1 MAHESFE
8 DEEVAKILN
17 GNYVA
22 IKVDKEER
30 PDIDAVYM
38 AVCLAFTGSG
48 GWPMTII
55 MSPEQKPFFAGTYFP
70 KTARY
75 NVPGLMDILN
85 SVRVMW
91 QNEKEK
97 LVQAGNNVAQIL
109 HETKHS
115 KGEAKKELAEAA
127 AGFYQKTFD
136 DKYGG
141 FGNAP
146 KFPTPHNLMFLL
158 RYYFFT
164 DDKKALE
171 MVETTLRQMYRGGIF
186 DHIGFGFSR
195 YSTDPKWLVPH
206 FEKMLYD
213 NALLTIVYL
222 EAYQLTQK
230 DFYKR
235 VAEKTLA
242 YVMLEM
248 KNGQGG
254 FYSAQDADS
263 EGVEGKYYVFTP
275 SEIIKLLGE
284 KDGTYFNNHFG
295 ITENGNFEGANI
307 PNLLLNTDYEE
318 ANSTIEVLNA
328 KVYNYRK
335 NRTVLHKD
343 DKILT
348 AWNALMIVALA
359 KAYRI
364 LGKDEYLKEAKQT
377 ITFIEE
383 KLRDEN
389 GELLVSYRN
398 GKAANKGHLDDY
410 AFMVWAL
417 WEMYE
422 ACFEEDYL
430 IKALSLQKKLL
441 ANFYDHE
448 NGGFYL
454 YAENAEQLILR
465 PKETYDGAIPSG
477 NSVCAYNLVVL
488 SKLTGDVELGKIAH
502 QQLQFMAGFMQNQPS
517 AYAFGLL
524 AVLATVYSGRE
535 VVACLSK
542 TEDGNELEQL
552 KKIIS
557 NEFLPNT
564 VWLLKKDGELNSISP
579 FAAAYKLK
587 EDKTTF
593 YVCEN
598 NTCSAPFNDV
608 EELKQ
613 KLVSN

>member
-1 MAHESFE
+1 
-8 DEEVAKILN
+8 
-17 GNYVA
+17 
-22 IKVDKEER
+22 
-30 PDIDAVYM
+30 
-38 AVCLAFTGSG
+38 
-48 GWPMTII
+48 MTII

-263 EGVEGKYYVFTP
+263 EGVEGKYYLFEP
-275 SEIIKLLGE
+275 SELKELLGKE
-284 KDGTYFNNHFG
+284 DGERFCRHYD
-295 ITENGNFEGANI
+295 ITARGNFEGKNI
-307 PNLLLNTDYEE
+307 PNLLGKPEHDSELE
-318 ANSTIEVLNA
+318 AFLP
-328 KVYNYRK
+328 KVYEYRK
-335 NRTVLHKD
+335 TRTALHTDSKL
-343 DKILT
+343 LT
-348 AWNALMIVALA
+348 AWNSLTAAAYAMAAQILNDNSYLQ
-359 KAYRI
+359 KAREI
-364 LGKDEYLKEAKQT
+364 IA
-377 ITFIEE
+377 FIENE
-383 KLRDEN
+383 LTDGDIIYVGKN
-389 GELLVSYRN
+389 G
-398 GKAANKGHLDDY
+398 GKRSARGFLDDY
-410 AFMVWAL
+410 AFYIFAL
-417 WEMYE
+417 IQMHQASQDES
-422 ACFEEDYL
+422 YL
-430 IKALSLQKKLL
+430 KRAKEL
-441 ANFYDHE
+441 AEKTISSFGDSE
-448 NGGFYL
+448 SGGFFFSGS
-454 YAENAEQLILR
+454 ENETLVAR
-465 PKETYDGAIPSG
+465 PKESYDGAIPSG
-477 NSVCAYNLVVL
+477 NSVMAYNLQRL
-488 SKLTGDVELGKIAH
+488 AMLTED
-502 QQLQFMAGFMQNQPS
+502 QQLEKLSELQNSFMNGQ
-517 AYAFGLL
+517 
-524 AVLATVYSGRE
+524 
-535 VVACLSK
+535 
-542 TEDGNELEQL
+542 
-552 KKIIS
+552 
-557 NEFLPNT
+557 
-564 VWLLKKDGELNSISP
+564 
-579 FAAAYKLK
+579 AAAYPSGYGFYLYSVLPVKKIVCSLK
-587 EDKTTF
+587 DKNDLREIKIKSDWVLRITDNPQYPLVNEQTTY
-593 YVCEN
+593 YVCKEG
-598 NTCSAPFNDV
+598 TCLPPTN
-608 EELKQ
+608 ELNQ
-613 KLVSN
+613 VLA